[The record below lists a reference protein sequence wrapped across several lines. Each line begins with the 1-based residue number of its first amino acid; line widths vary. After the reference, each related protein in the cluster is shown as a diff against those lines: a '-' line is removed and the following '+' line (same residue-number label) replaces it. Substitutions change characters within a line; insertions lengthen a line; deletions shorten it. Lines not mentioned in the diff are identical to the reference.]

1 MSDSKDP
8 ADDAFLSQFLSGVQA
23 TPETDSRSNHQMPPK
38 TNPLKLNALQLKTL
52 TLFQELAQMDGFASP
67 TEQDGHVM
75 ISRLPHPHGDPFHLG
90 HYVVRSQDASGLGN
104 ESAWAALQRKGLIQS
119 LFPMGCVL
127 TPAGA
132 AYETGIKD
140 EILHPAHH

>member
-75 ISRLPHPHGDPFHLG
+75 ISRLPHPHGDHFH
-90 HYVVRSQDASGLGN
+90 
-104 ESAWAALQRKGLIQS
+104 
-119 LFPMGCVL
+119 
-127 TPAGA
+127 
-132 AYETGIKD
+132 
-140 EILHPAHH
+140 